1 MPSPDARPVGE
12 AEAETG
18 ERTEHMSMKAATAR
32 RRCTEWLPERD
43 HEAYPHAIAALDAY
57 RDAVAAEARA
67 ALLAGAPAVWVARDD
82 DGIGWVFDTPP
93 QKDRDGDWD
102 VPDVHDKQWALN
114 GMMNMPP
121 GTCVRYR
128 LVPDTEE
135 TP

>member
-1 MPSPDARPVGE
+1 MMPTPDARPVGE

-43 HEAYPHAIAALDAY
+43 HEAYPHAIAALDTY

-67 ALLAGAPAVWVARDD
+67 ALLAGAPEVWVATDAGHYVSFLHLRKPEEWSGQFAVTHHRSMRLDAQ
-82 DGIGWVFDTPP
+82 ITPP
-93 QKDRDGDWD
+93 GI
-102 VPDVHDKQWALN
+102 
-114 GMMNMPP
+114 
-121 GTCVRYR
+121 CVRYR
-128 LVPDTEE
+128 LVPDPEE